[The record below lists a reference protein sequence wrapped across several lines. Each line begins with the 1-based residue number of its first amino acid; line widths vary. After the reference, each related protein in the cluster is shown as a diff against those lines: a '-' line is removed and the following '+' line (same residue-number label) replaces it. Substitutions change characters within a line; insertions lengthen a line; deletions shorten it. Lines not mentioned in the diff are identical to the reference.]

1 MSAISVLIIFV
12 VIVVVIIAGLWY
24 YRKQFHKVGPNEVLI
39 ISGGRKNFV
48 TLPDG
53 SKMEI
58 GFRYRI
64 GGGSFVNPVTESVS
78 TMSVEVVPIHGKA
91 TDVLTRAGIPLN
103 LEYTAQVKIDTSDYA
118 LYLAI
123 TNFLSKGTTGILEVS
138 QTILEGKI
146 REVSGTLSVEDII
159 SKSTQFADMVE
170 KGVRDD
176 FADLGLTVLSFGL
189 KEIGDPQGY
198 IEALSRPH
206 ITKARYEAE
215 VDKAEK
221 DRDITIKSA
230 EAKKEGE
237 IARLAAEAQIA
248 GKNWENEAL
257 KAESQVKV
265 NQKKA
270 RADMAYELER
280 YKLQQELKKEEY
292 AIKKLEMQ
300 EATNLEEMSIA
311 KREKELE
318 ANVIKP
324 AEARKIQ
331 VQMEADAENYRIAA
345 EAQGKIKAKKLED
358 QAQAEQIRQIG
369 EAEAEA
375 LKQKAEAYES
385 YNQAA
390 VIEMI
395 LEKMPE
401 LASAISEPLSKV
413 DKITMIE
420 SDGKL
425 GGSKITGQVAEIL
438 SQLPEVVEALTGADL
453 KKYLKKKLS
462 DDE

>member
-1 MSAISVLIIFV
+1 MNGLGIVITFV
-12 VIVVVIIAGLWY
+12 VILAILIFILWY

-39 ISGGRKNFV
+39 VSGGKKNFV

-53 SKMEI
+53 NKMEI

-78 TMSVEVVPIHGKA
+78 TMSIEVVPIHGKIS
-91 TDVLTRAGIPLN
+91 DVLTKAGIPIH

-123 TNFLSKGTTGILEVS
+123 TNFLSKGTSGILEVS
-138 QTILEGKI
+138 QTILEGRI
-146 REVSGTLSVEDII
+146 REVTGTLSVEDII
-159 SKSTQFADMVE
+159 SKSTQFAELVE
-170 KGVRDD
+170 KGVQDD
-176 FADLGLTVLSFGL
+176 FSDLGLTMLSFGL
-189 KEIGDPQGY
+189 KEVSDPQGY

-215 VDKAEK
+215 VDQAEK

-300 EATNLEEMSIA
+300 EATRLEEMSIA

-324 AEARKIQ
+324 AEARKVQ
-331 VQMEADAENYRIAA
+331 VQMEADAENYRLAA
-345 EAQGKIKAKKLED
+345 EAQGKVKAKKLED
-358 QAQAEQIRQIG
+358 QAQAEQIKQIG

-375 LKQKAEAYES
+375 LAQKAKAYES

-390 VIEMI
+390 IIEMI
-395 LEKMPE
+395 LEKMPQ

>member
-1 MSAISVLIIFV
+1 MSAIGIGILLV
-12 VIVVVIIAGLWY
+12 VIVAAVITGLWY

-39 ISGGRKNFV
+39 ISGGKKNFV

-53 SKMEI
+53 NKVEI

-78 TMSVEVVPIHGKA
+78 TMSIEVIPIHGKT
-91 TDVLTRAGIPLN
+91 TDVLTKTGIPIH
-103 LEYTAQVKIDTSDYA
+103 LEYTAQVKVDTSDYA

-123 TNFLSKGTTGILEVS
+123 TNFLSKGTSGILEVS

-146 REVSGTLSVEDII
+146 REVTGTLSVEEII
-159 SKSTQFADMVE
+159 SKSTQFAVLVE
-170 KGVRDD
+170 KSVRED

-189 KEIGDPQGY
+189 KEISDPQGY

-215 VDKAEK
+215 VDQAEK

-300 EATNLEEMSIA
+300 ENTRLEEMSIT

-324 AEARKIQ
+324 AEARKTQ

-345 EAQGKIKAKKLED
+345 EAQGKIKAKKLEG
-358 QAQAEQIRQIG
+358 QAQAEHIKQLG
-369 EAEAEA
+369 EAEADA
-375 LKQKAEAYES
+375 LAQKAKAYAS
-385 YNQAA
+385 FNQAA
-390 VIEMI
+390 IIEMI

-425 GGSKITGQVAEIL
+425 GASKLTGQVAEIL